1 MRVGFLK
8 LVASVL
14 LIGLS
19 ASCASIKPYQK
30 EYLLSPVMDD
40 ASIQSLQ
47 PGYAKSNGGLVER
60 LATGTSGGGG
70 TSCPT
75 CGG

>member
-1 MRVGFLK
+1 MRLWLIKFALV
-8 LVASVL
+8 LVAAQ
-14 LIGLS
+14 I
-19 ASCASIKPYQK
+19 ATSCASIKPYQK

-40 ASIQSLQ
+40 ASIQTLQ
-47 PGYAKSNGGLVER
+47 PNYAKSNNSLVER
-60 LATGTSGGGG
+60 LATGVSGGGG